1 MPIRNNAL
9 TFCNK
14 IERFI
19 GQGNPATMKT
29 PVGFL
34 QALYTDENL
43 QGGRQE
49 QREFDANEGR
59 AISIYRNFY
68 QRGTGGGA
76 NGVRNVQTDGA
87 PDLCAPGSQ
96 KPIYTT
102 EFQFNLAADTYYHKI
117 TLSDAQF
124 RTYCNEETKDSEFE
138 RILASN
144 LNDFYLTINRALMAR
159 YVAGVGGYVGGGPI
173 KSGNA
178 FVGGN
183 IDVSLNSIADVVR
196 REFEEMEYSEQ
207 PFIVGW
213 NNIKEYYKKGEFGCC
228 NANVGVDVQA
238 STNYGLFFQD
248 LSVPQV
254 LAPNV
259 NRFLAFQPGNVI
271 PMEFTRNGGDF
282 VYEPQAERG
291 ESINFDS
298 LDSVNTTITDRTN
311 NFDVPFQFDIFIRKS
326 DCGMDTNWVITLS
339 KTISLLFTVPADGY
353 ATGDRLVGTNGT
365 LIFNATA
372 A

>member
-1 MPIRNNAL
+1 MAIRTNSN

-49 QREFDANEGR
+49 QRDFDANEGR

-76 NGVRNVQTDGA
+76 NGVLNVLADGA

-102 EFQFNLAADTYYHKI
+102 NFEFDLEQDTFYHKI
-117 TLSDAQF
+117 TLSDEQF
-124 RTYCNEETKDSEFE
+124 RTYCNSETKDSEFE
-138 RILASN
+138 KILASN
-144 LNDFYLTINRALMAR
+144 LNEFYSTINRALMAR
-159 YVAGVGGYVGGGPI
+159 YVAGVGGYVGGGAI
-173 KSGNA
+173 KSGAA
-178 FVGGN
+178 FTGGN

-207 PFIVGW
+207 PFVVGW

-228 NANVGVDVQA
+228 NTNVGVDVQA

-248 LSVPQV
+248 LAVPTV

-259 NRFLAFQPGNVI
+259 QRFLAFQAGHVI

-282 VYEPQAERG
+282 LYEPQAERG
-291 ESINFDS
+291 AAINFNSMD
-298 LDSVNTTITDRTN
+298 DVNTTITDRTN
-311 NFDVPFQFDIFIRKS
+311 NFDVPFQFDVFIRKS
-326 DCGMDTNWVITLS
+326 NCGFDTEWVVTLS
-339 KTISLLFTVPADGY
+339 KTISLLFAVPTDGF

-365 LIFNATA
+365 LLFNATA
-372 A
+372 S

>member
-1 MPIRNNAL
+1 MPVRSIAQ
-9 TFCNK
+9 TFCTK

-29 PVGFL
+29 PFGFL

-49 QREFDANEGR
+49 QRDYDANEGR

-68 QRGTGGGA
+68 QRGAGAGG
-76 NGVRNVQTDGA
+76 VLNVQADGS

-102 EFQFNLAADTYYHKI
+102 QFEFNLATDTFYHKI

-124 RTYCNEETKDSEFE
+124 RNYCNSETKDSEFE
-138 RILASN
+138 KILASN
-144 LNDFYLTINRALMAR
+144 LNDFYSRINREMLAR
-159 YVAGVGGYVGGGPI
+159 YVAGVGGYVGGGAV
-173 KSGNA
+173 KSGAA

-207 PFIVGW
+207 PFVVGW
-213 NNIKEYYKKGEFGCC
+213 NNIKEYYRKGEFGCC
-228 NANVGVDVQA
+228 NTNVGVDVQA
-238 STNYGLFFQD
+238 STNYGMFFQD
-248 LSVPQV
+248 LTVPTV
-254 LAPNV
+254 LAPNTQ
-259 NRFLAFQPGNVI
+259 RFLAFQPGTVV

-282 VYEPQAERG
+282 MYEPQAERG
-291 ESINFDS
+291 EGINFDS
-298 LDSVNTTITDRTN
+298 LDSVNTVITDRTN
-311 NFDVPFQFDIFIRKS
+311 NFDVPFQFDVFIRKA
-326 DCGMDTNWVITLS
+326 DCGLDTNWVITMT
-339 KTISLLFTVPADGY
+339 KTISLLFTTPTDAF
-353 ATGDRLVGTNGT
+353 ATGDRLIGTNGA
-365 LIFNATA
+365 LLFNATA